1 MLSDINAKVGA
12 TPQYGLLQVK
22 YNKGFTLLEVLISI
36 AIFSI
41 ISLSS
46 FTIFD
51 SVLKGDETAKQRSER
66 QNELQRAFLIIER
79 DITQIARRT
88 VRLDGEAPQEK
99 LILSSNDSFA
109 SEEQAIAFVRHG
121 WTNPGLLLPRS
132 DMQAVAYRIVEEK
145 LERLHFNFVDSVVGE
160 EPKVRALI
168 GEVTELLFEYYDGKE
183 WQKAWAKDSLPLA
196 IAIEIETKDYGLI
209 RRQFL
214 VPGDG
219 KVRKEKLS
227 GSSS

>member
-1 MLSDINAKVGA
+1 MPIAKVSVQCQS
-12 TPQYGLLQVK
+12 PIK
-22 YNKGFTLLEVLISI
+22 MFNKGFTLLEVLIAI
-36 AIFSI
+36 AIFSL

-51 SVLKGDETAKQRSER
+51 SVLRGDASAKIRSER

-88 VRLDGEAPQEK
+88 IRLNGEAPLTR
-99 LILSSNDSFA
+99 LIQNANDSYS

-132 DMQAVAYRIVEEK
+132 DMQAVAYR
-145 LERLHFNFVDSVVGE
+145 LTDDTLQRLHFNFVDAVVGE
-160 EPKVRALI
+160 EPKIRPLI
-168 GEVTELLFEYYDGKE
+168 SDVTELTFEYYDGKK
-183 WQKAWAKDSLPLA
+183 WQETWVTDLLPLA
-196 IAIEIETKDYGLI
+196 IAIEIDTKDYGKI

-219 KVRKEKLS
+219 LVKKKQS
-227 GSSS
+227 AGKSS